1 MLRSIYYGF
10 QAKRIKEGEW
20 PDYLIGGMEGWR
32 SIVNDLINDLFSM
45 GWDGSLLQ
53 IKEKFGGLRF
63 YIDVGTDEMYDRIAR
78 AESESVKTC
87 MICGEP
93 GEVSGDYWLTA
104 LCPEHTKERDS
115 RHELLDSDSGTDSAA
130 V

>member
-87 MICGEP
+87 MECGKP
-93 GEVSGDYWLTA
+93 GLPGGSCWILT
-104 LCPEHTKERDS
+104 LCQEHRDK
-115 RHELLDSDSGTDSAA
+115 
-130 V
+130 